1 MTKRASLVALVIIV
15 AIVMYEAWSQHHSTG
30 DVGGTDGT
38 AVTEVSTARDE
49 LHSLEVKGKAPKKD
63 TPGGMYQYSRDRFG
77 QRWSDDVTVDGGH
90 NGCDTRNDIL
100 RAQLDDITI
109 KPGTHE
115 CLVLS
120 GRLVDPYSEESV
132 DYVRGHSDVEIDHVV
147 PLANAW
153 QTGAF
158 AWDDEKRRN
167 FSNDPANLLAVRGD
181 LNRHKRDGD
190 AATWLP
196 PCGQCEYV
204 IKQVNVKHTYGLW
217 VTEAEKD
224 TLERVLDGCGGA
236 EDTASPFTDSRGSTG
251 GRR

>member
-15 AIVMYEAWSQHHSTG
+15 AIVIYGVWSQHRSVG
-30 DVGGTDGT
+30 DVGGTGGT
-38 AVTEVSTARDE
+38 AVTEVTAAIAVTAVSTARNE
-49 LHSLEVKGKAPKKD
+49 LLSLEVKGRAPKKD
-63 TPGGMYQYSRDRFG
+63 NPGGMYQYSRDRFG

-100 RAQLDDITI
+100 RAQLDDVTI

-115 CLVLS
+115 CVVLS

-132 DYVRGHSDVEIDHVV
+132 DFVRGHSDVEIDHVV
-147 PLANAW
+147 ALANAW

-167 FSNDPANLLAVRGD
+167 FANDPANLLAVRGD

-196 PCGQCEYV
+196 PRGRCEYV
-204 IKQVNVKHTYGLW
+204 IRQVHVKHTYGLW

-224 TLERVLDGCGGA
+224 ALERVLDECGGA
-236 EDTASPFTDSRGSTG
+236 
-251 GRR
+251 